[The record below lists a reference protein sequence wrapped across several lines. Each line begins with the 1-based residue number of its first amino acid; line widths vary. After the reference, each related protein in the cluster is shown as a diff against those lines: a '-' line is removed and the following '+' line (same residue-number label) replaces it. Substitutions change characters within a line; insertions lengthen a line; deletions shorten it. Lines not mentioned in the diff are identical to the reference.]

1 MEINPETI
9 RRLAFIKY
17 FFQFAREQSKLPSP
31 QNYLSILMFH
41 DSVELFLHLS
51 AESLG
56 ANLTKNSFMEY
67 FTKINKELKGIELSQ
82 KTSMDKLNRAR
93 VSLKHKGLYP
103 NPDDIDY
110 FRVSTQAFFE
120 ENCPI
125 VFGIEFT
132 DISLLNLIQ
141 DEEVRKDLENAQ
153 KEFENGHYKESLEI
167 IAIAFH
173 ILLENYEKNKKIYE
187 LSPFRIGMD
196 LDREMRLESSTY
208 GYTDNRPSY
217 YLIKTVQKIQEVLKI
232 ILLNLDYR
240 KYLKFRLLTPDN
252 VIYAKGVKFSTMWL
266 SGRDKMD
273 FKREDVEYCI
283 DFIIESAL
291 KLQEFDFEI
300 DKKYF
305 LYSLFI

>member
-56 ANLTKNSFMEY
+56 ANLTNISFLEY
-67 FTKINKELKGIELSQ
+67 FTRINNKLKDKELSQ
-82 KTSMDKLNRAR
+82 KTSMDKLNRTR
-93 VSLKHKGLYP
+93 VSLKHRGLYP
-103 NPDDIDY
+103 NPNDIEY
-110 FRVSTQAFFE
+110 FRVSTQNFFE
-120 ENCPI
+120 ENCPN

-132 DISLLNLIQ
+132 EISLLNLIQ
-141 DEEVRKDLENAQ
+141 DEDVRKELEKAQ
-153 KEFENGHYKESLEI
+153 NEFENGHFKESLEN

-173 ILLENYEKNKKIYE
+173 ILLKNYEENKKVYGR
-187 LSPFRIGMD
+187 SPFDIGDD
-196 LDREMRLESSTY
+196 LEFEMAFVNHRQ
-208 GYTDNRPSY
+208 TDNKILGKIS
-217 YLIKTVQKIQEVLKI
+217 KTIQKIQKVLKPI
-232 ILLNLDYR
+232 ILNLDYR
-240 KYLKFRLLTPDN
+240 KYLKFKLLTPDELF
-252 VIYAKGVKFSTMWL
+252 IKKDDKYDILWL
-266 SGRDKMD
+266 INRDKMD
-273 FKREDVEYCI
+273 FKKDDVEYCI
-283 DFIIESAL
+283 EFVIESAL

-305 LYSLFI
+305 LYSFFT